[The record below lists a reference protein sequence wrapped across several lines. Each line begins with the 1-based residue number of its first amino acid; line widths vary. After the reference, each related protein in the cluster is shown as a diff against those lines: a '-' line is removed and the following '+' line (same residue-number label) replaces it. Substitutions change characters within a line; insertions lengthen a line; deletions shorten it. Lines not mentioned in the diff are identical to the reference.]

1 VPAATSIVARL
12 TVTDQQPQAH
22 IPTEPTGPPSSG
34 LSFAFKYLIIFFIT
48 YLEDALKRDVDLLR
62 KLLLQIEEREKPSW
76 KDLTAGMDNSEA
88 ENVLQH
94 INMLAEAGLIRGLRV
109 PLHGLVLW
117 QDLELTFEGHEFI
130 EAVRDENTW
139 EANKRKAKSLALS
152 DLVSAQKIERDHAL
166 QENKKIF
173 LVHGHDEGMKHSVAR
188 FIKDV
193 GLVPIILSE
202 QPNKGATII
211 EKFERNSDVA
221 VVLLSGDDVGGKTAS
236 DLKGRARQNVIME
249 LGYFMGRLSRSR
261 VCALKKDEW
270 KFPPTS

>member
-1 VPAATSIVARL
+1 
-12 TVTDQQPQAH
+12 
-22 IPTEPTGPPSSG
+22 
-34 LSFAFKYLIIFFIT
+34 
-48 YLEDALKRDVDLLR
+48 
-62 KLLLQIEEREKPSW
+62 
-76 KDLTAGMDNSEA
+76 
-88 ENVLQH
+88 
-94 INMLAEAGLIRGLRV
+94 
-109 PLHGLVLW
+109 VLW

-261 VCALKKDEW
+261 VCALKKDEVEIPSDILGVAWVAFDVNDGW
-270 KFPPTS
+270 KIALASELKAAGYTIDLNKVVNP